1 MSTYEVV
8 IIGAGP
14 AGLFAAL
21 GLAEAGVGP
30 LLLLEQGPDLKD
42 RRRDG
47 PGGLLCGW
55 GGAGAFSDGKLILSP
70 EVGGFLSEFLP
81 LDDLTLLIQE
91 VDQIYLALGA
101 GAQLYGGDPET
112 LDLLK
117 TRARH
122 AGMVFIPTRLRHIG
136 TENCLKVLSRLRERL
151 AGKVEI
157 RTGCRATGIL
167 AEGGTVT
174 GVNLD
179 NGQVAAARHVV
190 AAPGRAGAAWIRE
203 EARRLGIPSVSS
215 PVDIGV
221 RVEVPAAVLA
231 PLTEAAYEAKLI
243 YYSRTFDDKVR
254 TFCMNPYGEVVL
266 EDLNGLATVNGHSY
280 AHRRTEN
287 SNFAILVSSTFTE
300 PFDDPISYG
309 QYIARL
315 ANLLGQGALVQRLG
329 DLQAGRRS
337 TPDRLERCLTR
348 PTLKSATPGD
358 LSFVLPYRYLIDI
371 LEMLQALD
379 SLAPGINSR
388 HTLLYGVEVKFYS
401 HRLKLS
407 PELETPIH
415 NLFVI
420 GDGAGITRGLIQ
432 ASASGLLAAK
442 AVGERVRGKEDVG
455 GGPGT

>member
-1 MSTYEVV
+1 MTQYKAI

-30 LLLLEQGPDLKD
+30 VLLVEQGPDLKE

-70 EVGGFLSEFLP
+70 EVGGFLSDLVPFK
-81 LDDLTLLIQE
+81 DLTSLILE
-91 VDQIYLALGA
+91 VDNIYQSLGA
-101 GAQLYGGDPET
+101 PAEVYGGET
-112 LDLLK
+112 DNLDLLK
-117 TRARH
+117 AKARQ
-122 AGMVFIPTRLRHIG
+122 AGMIFIPTRLRHIG
-136 TENCLKVLSRLRERL
+136 TENCRQVLSRLRERL
-151 AGKVEI
+151 NGKMDI
-157 RTGCRATGIL
+157 RTGCRANRFLMEEGAVNGVIL
-167 AEGGTVT
+167 DSGEEVQAPYVVT
-174 GVNLD
+174 
-179 NGQVAAARHVV
+179 
-190 AAPGRAGAAWIRE
+190 APGRAGAAWIRE
-203 EARRLGIPSVSS
+203 EARRLGIPSVPS

-221 RVEVPAAVLA
+221 RVEVPAQTLA
-231 PLTEAAYEAKLI
+231 PLTQAAYEAKLI
-243 YYSRTFDDKVR
+243 YYSHTFDDKVR

-266 EDLNGLATVNGHSY
+266 EDLDGLATVNGHSY
-280 AHRRTEN
+280 TFRRTEN

-329 DLQAGRRS
+329 DLQAGRRT
-337 TPDRLERCLTR
+337 TPARLERCLTR
-348 PTLKSATPGD
+348 PTLKNATPGD
-358 LSFVLPYRYLIDI
+358 LSFVLPYRYLKDI
-371 LEMLQALD
+371 LEMLEALNT
-379 SLAPGINSR
+379 LAPGINDR

-407 PELETPIH
+407 PQLETPIP

-420 GDGAGITRGLIQ
+420 GDGAGITRGLVQ
-432 ASASGLLAAK
+432 ASVSGQIGRAH
-442 AVGERVRGKEDVG
+442 V
-455 GGPGT
+455 

>member
-21 GLAEAGVGP
+21 SLENLGVGEV
-30 LLLLEQGPDLKD
+30 LLVEQGPDLEA
-42 RRRDG
+42 RQRHT
-47 PGGLLCGW
+47 PSGLLCGW

-70 EVGGFLSEFLP
+70 EVGGFLSELLP
-81 LDDLTLLIQE
+81 LADLNVLIQE
-91 VDQIYLALGA
+91 VDNIYLSLGA
-101 GAQLYGGDPET
+101 PPETYGGDPDT
-112 LDLLK
+112 LELLK
-117 TRARH
+117 TKARH
-122 AGMVFIPTRLRHIG
+122 AGMIFIPTRLRHIG
-136 TENCLKVLSRLRERL
+136 TENCQKILSRLQARL
-151 AGKVEI
+151 TGRLEI
-157 RTGCRATGIL
+157 RTHCRARQIVVQ
-167 AEGGTVT
+167 EGALT
-174 GVNLD
+174 GVALD
-179 NGQVAAARHVV
+179 NGEVVEARYVI
-190 AAPGRAGAAWIRE
+190 AAPGRSGAAWIRE
-203 EARRLGIPSVSS
+203 EARRLAIPSVSS

-221 RVEVPAAVLA
+221 RVEVPAPVLA

-266 EDLNGLATVNGHSY
+266 EDLNGLVTVNGHSY
-280 AHRRTEN
+280 TARQTEN

-329 DLQAGRRS
+329 DLQVGRRT
-337 TPDRLERCLTR
+337 TPARLERCLTR

-358 LSFVLPYRYLIDI
+358 LSFVLPYRYLKDI
-371 LEMLQALD
+371 LEMLEALD
-379 SLAPGINSR
+379 ALAPGINHR

-407 PELETPIH
+407 PELESPIR
-415 NLFVI
+415 NLFII

-432 ASASGLLAAK
+432 ASASGLIAAR
-442 AVGERVRGKEDVG
+442 AIISRG
-455 GGPGT
+455 

>member
-1 MSTYEVV
+1 MSTYEII

-21 GLAEAGVGP
+21 GLENQGAGKI
-30 LLLLEQGPDLKD
+30 LLVEQGPDLGE
-42 RRRDG
+42 RHRDA

-70 EVGGFLSEFLP
+70 EVGGFLSDLLP
-81 LDDLTLLIQE
+81 LEGLNSLIQE
-91 VDQIYLALGA
+91 VDDIYQTLGA
-101 GAQLYGGDPET
+101 PAELYGGDPDT
-112 LDLLK
+112 QDLLK
-117 TRARH
+117 SKARQ
-122 AGMVFIPTRLRHIG
+122 AGLIFIPTHLRHIG
-136 TENCLKVLSRLRERL
+136 TDNCQRVLSRLRERL
-151 AGKVEI
+151 ADRIEI
-157 RTGCRATGIL
+157 RTHCRARHIR
-167 AEGGTVT
+167 AKDGTVT
-174 GVNLD
+174 GVTLES
-179 NGQVAAARHVV
+179 GEEVEARYVI

-203 EARRLGIPSVSS
+203 EARLLKIPSVPS

-221 RVEVPAAVLA
+221 RVEAPAPVLT

-266 EDLNGLATVNGHSY
+266 EDLDGLVTVNGHSY
-280 AHRRTEN
+280 TSRQTEN
-287 SNFAILVSSTFTE
+287 SNFAILVSSMFTE

-329 DLQAGRRS
+329 DLQAGRR
-337 TPDRLERCLTR
+337 TTAARLERCLTR
-348 PTLKSATPGD
+348 PTLMEATPGD
-358 LSFVLPYRYLIDI
+358 LSFVLPYRCLKDI
-371 LEMLQALD
+371 LEMLEALD
-379 SLAPGINSR
+379 TLVPGINDR

-407 PELETPIH
+407 PDLATPIH
-415 NLFVI
+415 NLFII

-432 ASASGLLAAK
+432 ASVSGLIAAR
-442 AVGERVRGKEDVG
+442 AILRGS
-455 GGPGT
+455 

>member
-1 MSTYEVV
+1 MTTYEVI

-21 GLAEAGVGP
+21 SLADSGVGP
-30 LLLLEQGPDLKD
+30 VLLVEQGPDLEE
-42 RRRDG
+42 RRRDT
-47 PGGLLCGW
+47 PGGILCGW

-70 EVGGFLSEFLP
+70 EVGGFLSDLLP
-81 LDDLTLLIQE
+81 LNELTRLIEE
-91 VDQIYLALGA
+91 VDQTYQSLGA
-101 GAQLYGGDPET
+101 PPEIYGSDPDT
-112 LDLLK
+112 LELLK
-117 TRARH
+117 TQARQ
-122 AGMVFIPTRLRHIG
+122 AGLIFIPTRLRHIG
-136 TENCLKVLSRLRERL
+136 TENCRMVLTRLRERL
-151 AGKVEI
+151 AGRLEI
-157 RTGCRATGIL
+157 RTQCRAQRLL

-174 GVNLD
+174 GVALD
-179 NGQVAAARHVV
+179 NGEVLQARYVV
-190 AAPGRAGAAWIRE
+190 AAPGRAGASWIRE
-203 EARRLGIPSVSS
+203 EARRLSIPSVPS

-221 RVEVPAAVLA
+221 RVEVPASVLA
-231 PLTEAAYEAKLI
+231 PLTQAAYEAKLI

-254 TFCMNPYGEVVL
+254 TFCMNPYGEVVV
-266 EDLNGLATVNGHSY
+266 EDLDGLATVNGHSY
-280 AHRRTEN
+280 TSRQTEN

-309 QYIARL
+309 QYVARL

-329 DLQAGRRS
+329 DLQAGRR
-337 TPDRLERCLTR
+337 TTRARLERCLTR

-358 LSFVLPYRYLIDI
+358 LSFALPYRYLKDI
-371 LEMLQALD
+371 LEMLEALD
-379 SLAPGINSR
+379 TLAPGINSR

-432 ASASGLLAAK
+432 ASASGLLAARS
-442 AVGERVRGKEDVG
+442 VGARVGAR
-455 GGPGT
+455 

>member
-1 MSTYEVV
+1 MDRKSSYEVV

-21 GLAEAGVGP
+21 NLAESNVGDV
-30 LLLLEQGPDLKD
+30 LLVEQGPDLGE
-42 RRRDG
+42 RHRDT

-70 EVGGFLSEFLP
+70 EVGGFLSDLLP
-81 LDDLTLLIQE
+81 LDKLTVLIQE
-91 VDQIYLALGA
+91 VDSIYQSLGA
-101 GAQLYGGDPET
+101 PAELYGGDQDTQE
-112 LDLLK
+112 LLK

-122 AGMVFIPTRLRHIG
+122 AGMIFIPTRLRHIG
-136 TENCLKVLSRLRERL
+136 TENCQKILSRLRERL
-151 AGKVEI
+151 AGRLEI
-157 RTGCRATGIL
+157 RTQCRAHQIMAGDG
-167 AEGGTVT
+167 AVT
-174 GVNLD
+174 GVALD
-179 NGQVAAARHVV
+179 NEEVVGARYVIV
-190 AAPGRAGAAWIRE
+190 APGRSGAAWIRE
-203 EARRLGIPSVSS
+203 EARRLAIPSVPS

-221 RVEVPAAVLA
+221 RVEVPAPVLL

-266 EDLNGLATVNGHSY
+266 EDLDGLVTVNGHSY
-280 AHRRTEN
+280 TSRKTEN

-329 DLQAGRRS
+329 DLQVGRRT
-337 TPDRLERCLTR
+337 TPARLERCLTR

-358 LSFVLPYRYLIDI
+358 LSFVLPYRYLKDI
-371 LEMLQALD
+371 LEMLEALD
-379 SLAPGINSR
+379 ALAPGINNR

-407 PELETPIH
+407 PELETPIP
-415 NLFVI
+415 NLFII
-420 GDGAGITRGLIQ
+420 GDGAGMTRGLIQ
-432 ASASGLLAAK
+432 ASASGIIAAR
-442 AVGERVRGKEDVG
+442 AIVGRG
-455 GGPGT
+455 

>member
-21 GLAEAGVGP
+21 SLENLGVGKV
-30 LLLLEQGPDLKD
+30 LLVEQGPDLEE
-42 RRRDG
+42 RHRDT

-70 EVGGFLSEFLP
+70 EVGGFLSDLIS
-81 LDDLTLLIQE
+81 LDDLNVLIQE
-91 VDQIYLALGA
+91 VDSIYLSLGA
-101 GAQLYGGDPET
+101 SPEIYGGDSDT
-112 LDLLK
+112 LELLNIK
-117 TRARH
+117 ARH
-122 AGMVFIPTRLRHIG
+122 AGMIFIPTRLRHIG
-136 TENCLKVLSRLRERL
+136 TENCQKILSRLKERL
-151 AGKVEI
+151 TGRVEI
-157 RTGCRATGIL
+157 RTHCRALRIVVKDG
-167 AEGGTVT
+167 AVT
-174 GVNLD
+174 GVALD
-179 NGQVAAARHVV
+179 NEEVVGARYVI
-190 AAPGRAGAAWIRE
+190 AAPGRSGAAWIRE
-203 EARRLGIPSVSS
+203 EARHLSIPSVPS

-266 EDLNGLATVNGHSY
+266 EDLDGLVTVNGHSY
-280 AHRRTEN
+280 TSRKTEN

-329 DLQAGRRS
+329 DLQVGRRT
-337 TPDRLERCLTR
+337 TPARLERCLTR
-348 PTLKSATPGD
+348 PTLKNATPGD
-358 LSFVLPYRYLIDI
+358 LSFVLPYRYLKNI
-371 LEMLQALD
+371 LEMLEALD
-379 SLAPGINSR
+379 ALAPGINNR

-407 PELETPIH
+407 PELESLIR
-415 NLFVI
+415 NLFII

-432 ASASGLLAAK
+432 ASASGLIAAR
-442 AVGERVRGKEDVG
+442 AIASRR
-455 GGPGT
+455 